1 MAKAHIL
8 VLFWQVNQK
17 MILTLTASI
26 MYWSLQQ
33 PEEQTGQ
40 SAETDTPQNETSTLQ
55 EPSVDDED
63 GSITGSRQVENRDKP
78 VEK

>member
-1 MAKAHIL
+1 
-8 VLFWQVNQK
+8 
-17 MILTLTASI
+17 

-55 EPSVDDED
+55 APSVDGED
-63 GSITGSRQVENRDKP
+63 GSITGS
-78 VEK
+78 